1 MQLKLSLAAFVA
13 LVTAVA
19 AIPAVGIVHYCPALF
34 SLMTPQP
41 EVSILTQDEMINW
54 LKTTD
59 ATLTFVG
66 EPIPGVNA
74 RAGLASREALS
85 TTVTYCSQRIDSVC
99 GGACTVY
106 TGGATCL
113 NAPDTNCLAATNNV
127 GFCSSSGYVIRIAR
141 EDGCS

>member
-41 EVSILTQDEMINW
+41 EVSI
-54 LKTTD
+54 
-59 ATLTFVG
+59 FVG